1 MFILLL
7 DEFQINI
14 FYIKLILYHYKVIW
28 ELIYHYLIYLLIYS
42 ILLYEFPD
50 NRFYYKL
57 ILYYTYYMYL
67 LFKNYN
73 IFTGNP

>member
-1 MFILLL
+1 MFILFI
-7 DEFQINI
+7 DEFQRNI
-14 FYIKLILYHYKVIW
+14 FYI
-28 ELIYHYLIYLLIYS
+28 
-42 ILLYEFPD
+42 
-50 NRFYYKL
+50 KL